1 MKAGLWV
8 NVSVLLLA
16 LAASAAAQQ
25 NAPQPTITV
34 TGQAEIRVVPDEVV
48 YVLEV
53 ERVDKDVAA
62 AKNQTDET
70 VRQVLALARRH
81 GIEPQNVQAG
91 HISVGRRYEEVDHDN
106 NDETPDR
113 REFVGFEVSKTVVI
127 RQRDLTRFEPLLSDI
142 LGAGVTAVRDVE
154 FRTTQLRQ
162 HKDRARAMA
171 IRAAQEK
178 ATALTREVGQTI
190 GKAVS
195 ITEEDPDGSARSNN
209 FAANAS
215 TTVSGGYSA
224 EEENSS
230 FSPGMIT
237 VRARVQVSFR
247 LE

>member
-1 MKAGLWV
+1 MKARLFV
-8 NVSVLLLA
+8 FAAALPLA
-16 LAASAAAQQ
+16 LSASAAARQDGS
-25 NAPQPTITV
+25 PPTITV
-34 TGQAEIRVVPDEVV
+34 TGQAEVRVAPDEVV
-48 YVLEV
+48 YRLEV
-53 ERVDKDVAA
+53 ERTDKDVTA

-70 VRQVLALARRH
+70 VKQVLALARRH
-81 GIEPQNVQAG
+81 GVEPRNVQAG
-91 HISVGRRYEEVDHDN
+91 HISVERRFEEVDHDN

-113 REFVGFEVSKTVVI
+113 REFVGYEVSKTVVI

-178 ATALTREVGQTI
+178 AAALTREVGQSI

-195 ITEEDPDGSARSNN
+195 IAEQDPDGSSRSNS
-209 FAANAS
+209 FASNVS
-215 TTVSGGYSA
+215 TAVSGGYS
-224 EEENSS
+224 EEEESSS

>member
-1 MKAGLWV
+1 MKAKLFATA
-8 NVSVLLLA
+8 SALL
-16 LAASAAAQQ
+16 LAASASAAARQNAAQ
-25 NAPQPTITV
+25 PVITV

-48 YVLEV
+48 FRLEA
-53 ERVDKDVAA
+53 ENVDKDVMT
-62 AKNQTDET
+62 AKGKTDET
-70 VRQVLALARRH
+70 VKQVLALARRH
-81 GIEPQNVQAG
+81 GVEPQNVQAG
-91 HISVGRRYEEVDHDN
+91 HISVGRRYEEVDHDK
-106 NDETPDR
+106 NDKTPDR
-113 REFVGFEVSKTVVI
+113 SVFVGYEVSKTVVI

-178 ATALTREVGQTI
+178 ATALTREVGQTV

-195 ITEEDPDGSARSNN
+195 IVEQDPDSRGSN
-209 FAANAS
+209 FAANN
-215 TTVSGGYSA
+215 TMTVSGGYSA
-224 EEENSS
+224 EEEESA
-230 FSPGMIT
+230 FAPGMIT